1 MTPLKPV
8 IDWTRDVPASEF
20 PDLFP
25 TIVSQGTAKPICLE
39 VCSGEGGS
47 TRGLMNAG
55 WDVIAVDNSRARL
68 KRNPARWRVLGDAF
82 DAIAAMGA
90 DVDLIW
96 AGWPCQDYSA
106 GTRAARAHGI
116 ATGHKR
122 LIAAGREAMAATG
135 TPWVIENVEGARSE
149 LRDPIMLCGYMFD
162 LEALDDDGTLLFME
176 RHRLFESSEPLVAHP
191 HEKHP
196 RGVQVAGSY
205 GGARRDKNEA
215 RHVRH
220 GGYVPSAAVQAQ
232 LLEVNWMSQQGQYLA
247 IPPAYS
253 EFLGAQLLRLI

>member
-1 MTPLKPV
+1 MSLA
-8 IDWTRDVPASEF
+8 R
-20 PDLFP
+20 
-25 TIVSQGTAKPICLE
+25 PICLE

-96 AGWPCQDYSA
+96 AGWPCQDYCA
-106 GTRAARAHGI
+106 GTRAMRAQGRD
-116 ATGHKR
+116 TGHKR

-149 LRDPIMLCGYMFD
+149 LRDPVMLCGYMFG
-162 LEALDDDGTLLFME
+162 LSATDDDGTPLFME
-176 RHRLFESSEPLVAHP
+176 RHRLFESSESLVALHTRSTRAACRSRAP
-191 HEKHP
+191 TVGLGGTRTRP
-196 RGVQVAGSY
+196 GMSAMVGTFPARPCRRGC
-205 GGARRDKNEA
+205 
-215 RHVRH
+215 
-220 GGYVPSAAVQAQ
+220 
-232 LLEVNWMSQQGQYLA
+232 WT
-247 IPPAYS
+247 
-253 EFLGAQLLRLI
+253 

>member
-1 MTPLKPV
+1 L
-8 IDWTRDVPASEF
+8 SER
-20 PDLFP
+20 
-25 TIVSQGTAKPICLE
+25 VRRSQKCRQFGGIPGRHGGMSLAGSRSSRFEDGRSGAKRLLAKPICLE

-82 DAIAAMGA
+82 DAIAAVGA

-116 ATGHKR
+116 DTGHKR

-135 TPWVIENVEGARSE
+135 TPWQPSGWLSGGRGGRWPWMAFQTASATRGSIASKGPPVDSLKKQNPKYYYFEH
-149 LRDPIMLCGYMFD
+149 GYFKP
-162 LEALDDDGTLLFME
+162 G
-176 RHRLFESSEPLVAHP
+176 
-191 HEKHP
+191 
-196 RGVQVAGSY
+196 GVG
-205 GGARRDKNEA
+205 
-215 RHVRH
+215 
-220 GGYVPSAAVQAQ
+220 
-232 LLEVNWMSQQGQYLA
+232 
-247 IPPAYS
+247 
-253 EFLGAQLLRLI
+253 

>member
-1 MTPLKPV
+1 MTPL
-8 IDWTRDVPASEF
+8 
-20 PDLFP
+20 
-25 TIVSQGTAKPICLE
+25 KPICLE

-82 DAIAAMGA
+82 DAIAALGA

-135 TPWVIENVEGARSE
+135 TPWVMRPPDTDVVSHWLI
-149 LRDPIMLCGYMFD
+149 
-162 LEALDDDGTLLFME
+162 TT
-176 RHRLFESSEPLVAHP
+176 
-191 HEKHP
+191 
-196 RGVQVAGSY
+196 
-205 GGARRDKNEA
+205 
-215 RHVRH
+215 
-220 GGYVPSAAVQAQ
+220 
-232 LLEVNWMSQQGQYLA
+232 QGQLWSHYQYVQKGR
-247 IPPAYS
+247 PERPAEIEYRRITHGRVEWETVAVVRS
-253 EFLGAQLLRLI
+253 QVLKWLGRQG